1 MASANVP
8 VARRL
13 LLLLLLAFVFV
24 EIASATPPS
33 STRKRVRCRRHEPQ
47 FGKCYMVE
55 QICPDACPTTCK
67 MNCHTCT
74 PVCRCD
80 EPGAVCDDPRFIGGD
95 GITFYFHGKK
105 DKDFCLVSDTN
116 VHINGHFIG
125 KRGGGMNRDFTWVQS
140 IGILFDNH
148 RLFIGAKKVGEWD
161 DAVDQLAIAFDGEPV
176 FLPAAENAQWSSS
189 AAASALTIS
198 RLDAPANEVVVEAP
212 NKFRIMVKVVP
223 IGKEES
229 RVHGYGITDDDC
241 FAHLDLGFRFYSL
254 TGSVN
259 GVLGQTYADN
269 YKSRAKIGL
278 KMPVLGGD
286 REFLSSGL
294 FATDCAAARFTGTAS
309 GRTVEGAVHPGEE
322 DLVCKTGFNGR
333 GMICKK

>member
-8 VARRL
+8 VARGL

-33 STRKRVRCRRHEPQ
+33 STRKRVRRLPHHLQNELPHQSAVSRSLLVQYQRKLFTYVVLVSLCA
-47 FGKCYMVE
+47 G
-55 QICPDACPTTCK
+55 
-67 MNCHTCT
+67 
-74 PVCRCD
+74 CD

-116 VHINGHFIG
+116 LHINGHFIG
-125 KRGGGMNRDFTWVQS
+125 KRGDGMNRDFTWVQS
-140 IGILFDNH
+140 IGILFDEH
-148 RLFIGAKKVGEWD
+148 RLFIGAKKVAEWD

-176 FLPAAENAQWSSS
+176 FLPAAENAQWSSN
-189 AAASALTIS
+189 
-198 RLDAPANEVVVEAP
+198 APANEVVVEAP

-229 RVHGYGITDDDC
+229 RVHGYGITNDDC
-241 FAHLDLGFRFYSL
+241 LAHDLGFRFYSL
-254 TGSVN
+254 TGRVN

-309 GRTVEGAVHPGEE
+309 GLTVEGAVRPGED